1 LLYFFF
7 LFSKKDEDEKKK
19 DATEN
24 RPTIFQRDRVDLLL
38 QEFSHRFPPFKN
50 QQESQKSQKSAAD
63 DDEINKE
70 QENPMGPPS
79 VQDNKDQPVE
89 KKMKLNNR

>member
-1 LLYFFF
+1 
-7 LFSKKDEDEKKK
+7 
-19 DATEN
+19 
-24 RPTIFQRDRVDLLL
+24 L

-50 QQESQKSQKSAAD
+50 QQESQKSAAD
-63 DDEINKE
+63 DDESNKE